1 MPILLCVYLVRE
13 AGPCPKAVLLL
24 LDCSSL
30 VFASLSFP
38 DHQQSQP
45 VPRNSGKVT
54 VAE

>member
-38 DHQQSQP
+38 DQQLCEP
-45 VPRNSGKVT
+45 LPRSSRKVME
-54 VAE
+54 A